1 MNITIF
7 IIMTVLF
14 VIATMALGWYGYK
27 QTRGSNEFLVG
38 TRKMSPVIL
47 ALSYGAT
54 FLSASAI
61 VGFGGQA
68 AKYGMSMVWLVF
80 LNLFVGLVV
89 AFIIFGKPTRRL
101 GKKLGAYTFSDLLG
115 KRFKSPSIRTLS
127 ALIILIG
134 MPIYC
139 AAVMLGG
146 VNFLEAVTGIN
157 KNVAL
162 LVFALITALYV
173 TYGGI
178 IAVIYNDALQ
188 AGVMFIGMV
197 VIFVFTYLVL
207 GNGSMDILGVNSNL
221 SNLWDVTLSGS
232 GKLQALSDSGMNGW
246 ASFSTFGSDVWLTV
260 VTTFLLG
267 VGIGALAQP
276 QLVARF
282 MTASDDKSM
291 TKSLVVGSIFML
303 AIVGSAYTVG
313 ALTNMYFYNEHG
325 MVAIDYVSNVDM
337 IMPTFVIE
345 LFSGITFG
353 DVFISLFVLA
363 LLCASI
369 STMSALL
376 HTMGASGGY
385 DLWSQIQAKRGKIA
399 AGTDVH
405 SLSANRTMTLIMM
418 FVVVIVAFCMPD
430 NIIAKATS
438 IFMGLTAATLLP
450 AYAYCLFCKGQPN
463 VNGATLSIIVG
474 SISWAIW
481 AFFVNGGIASMIGLC
496 KMIFGVNTLL
506 TGSWI
511 FVDPL
516 IIALPLS
523 IIALMVGCMIKSSS
537 SSNEKTVCRKSFIKR
552 LLNEQ
557 QDE

>member
-1 MNITIF
+1 MMNTTVF
-7 IIMTVLF
+7 IIMTILF
-14 VIATMALGWYGYK
+14 LTVTMFLGWYGYR
-27 QTRGSNEFLVG
+27 QTRGSDEFLLG
-38 TRKMSPVIL
+38 TRKISPVIL

-68 AKYGMSMVWLVF
+68 AKYGMSLVWLVF

-89 AFIIFGKPTRRL
+89 AFTIFGKPTRRL

-115 KRFKSPSIRTLS
+115 KRFESPSIRTLS
-127 ALIILIG
+127 ALIILVG

-157 KNVAL
+157 RNIAL

-188 AGVMFIGMV
+188 AGVMFIGMA
-197 VIFVFTYLVL
+197 VILIFTYLVL
-207 GNGSMDILGVNSNL
+207 GNGSLDIFGVNSNL

-246 ASFSTFGSDVWLTV
+246 TSFSTFGSDVWLTV

-282 MTASDDKSM
+282 MTASDDRSM

-303 AIVGSAYTVG
+303 VIVGSAYTVG
-313 ALTNMYFYNEHG
+313 ALTNVYFYNEYG
-325 MVAIDYVSNVDM
+325 QVAIDYVSNVDM

-345 LFSGITFG
+345 LFSGVTFG
-353 DVFISLFVLA
+353 DIFTSLFVLA

-376 HTMGASGGY
+376 HTMGVSGGY
-385 DLWSQIQAKRGKIA
+385 DLWSQIQTRRGKIRS
-399 AGTDVH
+399 GTDVH
-405 SLSANRTMTLIMM
+405 SLKADRTMTLVMT
-418 FVVVIVAFCMPD
+418 FVVVVVAFYMPE

-450 AYAYCLFCKGQPN
+450 AYAYCLFCKGKPN
-463 VNGATLSIIVG
+463 VNGARLSIIVG
-474 SISWAIW
+474 SVSWAFW
-481 AFFVNGGIASMIGLC
+481 AFFVNGGIANMIGLC
-496 KMIFGVNTLL
+496 HVIFGVNTLL
-506 TGSWI
+506 AGPLT

-516 IIALPLS
+516 IIGLPLS
-523 IIALMVGCMIKSSS
+523 VIALIIGCMIKPSCSGS
-537 SSNEKTVCRKSFIKR
+537 AGEMLTKGVSEHS
-552 LLNEQ
+552 
-557 QDE
+557 D